1 MVVVTAG
8 TGALTARL
16 ETGSADETRALAG
29 AVAGTVTAGDV
40 LLLTG
45 DLGAGKT
52 TFAQG
57 FGQALGVVDAI
68 TSPTFVLVHHY
79 ECTAGTVDTLLHAD
93 LYRLDQLAEV
103 ADLGLGEL
111 VEDRA
116 VALVEWGE
124 AGAPVLGDGA
134 LSVTLEPVDPGGV
147 SPEGGDSPERGDLPE
162 PEEAGEPDPDERRIV
177 TLSAPAATWRP
188 RWPAVLAAVA
198 PWGLPLR
205 APRGT
210 P

>member
-1 MVVVTAG
+1 VVVVTAG
-8 TGALTARL
+8 ADTLTAHL
-16 ETGSADETRALAG
+16 QTASADETRALAG

-45 DLGAGKT
+45 ELGAGKT

-57 FGQALGVVDAI
+57 FGRALGVADAI

-79 ECTAGTVDTLLHAD
+79 ECTGGTVDTLLHAD

-134 LSVTLEPVDPGGV
+134 LSVTLQPADPDDT
-147 SPEGGDSPERGDLPE
+147 SPEWAASAAP
-162 PEEAGEPDPDERRIV
+162 GEGETGPDEHRAI
-177 TLSAPAATWRP
+177 TLSAPAATWRH
-188 RWPAVLAAVA
+188 RWPAVLAAVS
-198 PWGLPLR
+198 PWGRPLR
-205 APRGT
+205 ASRGA

>member
-1 MVVVTAG
+1 MTAG
-8 TGALTARL
+8 TGVLTTHLR
-16 ETGSADETRALAG
+16 TGSAEETRALAG
-29 AVAGTVTAGDV
+29 ALAGTATAGDV
-40 LLLTG
+40 ILLTG

-57 FGQALGVVDAI
+57 FGRALGVAEVI

-79 ECTAGTVDTLLHAD
+79 QCAVGAVDTLLHAD

-116 VALVEWGE
+116 VALVEWGDV
-124 AGAPVLGDGA
+124 GAPVLGAGA
-134 LSVTLEPVDPGGV
+134 LDVALASVDPGDVPPVPVDPGAV
-147 SPEGGDSPERGDLPE
+147 SSGPGDAEL
-162 PEEAGEPDPDERRIV
+162 DECRAI
-177 TLSAPAATWRP
+177 TLSAPAATWDR

-198 PWGLPLR
+198 PWDLTGH
-205 APRGT
+205 APRVT

>member
-8 TGALTARL
+8 AGALTARL

-57 FGQALGVVDAI
+57 FGRALGVVDAI

-79 ECTAGTVDTLLHAD
+79 ECTAGTVHTLLHAD

-111 VEDRA
+111 VEDRG

-134 LSVTLEPVDPGGV
+134 LSVTLQPVDPGDVPSGQGEM
-147 SPEGGDSPERGDLPE
+147 PEQ
-162 PEEAGEPDPDERRIV
+162 GETGPDEHRIV
-177 TLSAPAATWRP
+177 TLSAPAATWRH
-188 RWPAVLAAVA
+188 RWPAVVAAVA
-198 PWGLPLR
+198 PWGPPLR
-205 APRGT
+205 ASRGT